1 MLQTA
6 QTMEIQGSP
15 AKLAGLFFLGIL
27 MTAASAFVAL
37 GGIARPGSYIEF
49 LGWAG
54 VVFFGAVLAL
64 IVYRLLNPKVVLV
77 TITPEG
83 ILDTRVAERIIPWS
97 AVLNVGVWEK
107 HGQKV
112 IVVQVPS
119 ETEDSLQMTRIARFS
134 RGPNKS
140 LGADGLCITA
150 SGLKISHEK
159 LLEAVTAHVEAA
171 RPGAPARLSS
181 PPCAGSN

>member
-1 MLQTA
+1 MPQTA

-15 AKLAGLFFLGIL
+15 AKLVGLFFLGIL

-37 GGIARPGSYIEF
+37 GGITRPGSYIEF

-119 ETEDSLQMTRIARFS
+119 ETEGSLQMTRIARFS

-159 LLEAVTAHVEAA
+159 LLEAVLAHLEAA
-171 RPGAPARLSS
+171 RPGAPA
-181 PPCAGSN
+181 